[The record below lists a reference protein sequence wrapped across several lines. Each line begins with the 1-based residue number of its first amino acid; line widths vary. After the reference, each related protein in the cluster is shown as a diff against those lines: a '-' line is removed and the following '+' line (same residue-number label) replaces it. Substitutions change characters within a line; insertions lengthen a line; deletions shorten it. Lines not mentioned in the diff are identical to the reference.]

1 MTCAPSRR
9 TAQLLSIIAVT
20 ALLRWRRLAAGA
32 WAGVVVAL
40 GALPAA
46 ADPRPLP
53 SIPQLSFP
61 HHAPPHGVRRGPHH
75 ARPPVRRGP
84 RIRVVHGPDGGV
96 RVEMH
101 TPHGRVH
108 VGAGPHGHRPHGHC
122 AGPGGSVSVHL
133 PGGSVSVSGR
143 RCPHPAPP
151 HRPAPHPAAPAPPAR
166 PAPTPAAARPATP
179 APPSRTT
186 RPAPTPKPSPA
197 PAPAPTHVTPEPAA
211 APAPVL
217 ARKPPTHE
225 MSMVTRTLL
234 IVAPA
239 VLAAAALRP
248 RTSRSR

>member
-1 MTCAPSRR
+1 MTCAPCRR
-9 TAQLLSIIAVT
+9 TARLLIIVAVT

-32 WAGVVVAL
+32 WAGVVFAL

-46 ADPRPLP
+46 AAPRPLP
-53 SIPQLSFP
+53 LIPQLSFP

-75 ARPPVRRGP
+75 TRLPVGREP

-96 RVEMH
+96 RVEVH

-108 VGAGPHGHRPHGHC
+108 VGHC
-122 AGPGGSVSVHL
+122 AGPGPSVSVHT

-143 RCPHPAPP
+143 RCPHPAPS
-151 HRPAPHPAAPAPPAR
+151 HRPPPR
-166 PAPTPAAARPATP
+166 PAVPTPPVRPALPPAAAGPATA
-179 APPSRTT
+179 APPSRTP
-186 RPAPTPKPSPA
+186 RPTPTPKPKPS
-197 PAPAPTHVTPEPAA
+197 PTHVTPERAA

-217 ARKPPTHE
+217 ARTPRTHE